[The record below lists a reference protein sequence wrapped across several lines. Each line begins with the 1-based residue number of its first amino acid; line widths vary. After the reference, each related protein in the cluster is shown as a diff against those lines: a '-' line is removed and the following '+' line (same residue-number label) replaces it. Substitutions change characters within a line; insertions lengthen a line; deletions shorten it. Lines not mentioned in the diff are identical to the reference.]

1 MHIIYGLQKHT
12 QFVSFGAGHLQAAH
26 ILQWH

>member
-26 ILQWH
+26 ILQ